1 MPIVRMMKLMLM
13 MMKLIMTDNCHT
25 QQGFVSCLYSPQL
38 MILMMIIIK
47 LINDDDNDDDD
58 DDKDDDDDDDDDVSY
73 SERFCILLQP
83 PHVRSTT
90 PVNSRCSSFW
100 GTSS

>member
-1 MPIVRMMKLMLM
+1 
-13 MMKLIMTDNCHT
+13 
-25 QQGFVSCLYSPQL
+25 

-47 LINDDDNDDDD
+47 IINDDDNDDDD
-58 DDKDDDDDDDDDVSY
+58 DEKGDDDDDVSY